1 MRQVLKQNMMKRLLL
16 ALLFCLI
23 VNVPAYGAENVVLVT
38 FGGLRWQEV
47 FRGLD
52 QDLAESSEYTRSSKK
67 LMKKFWRSTEADRA
81 AILLPF
87 LNSTVFSYGSV
98 VGNRDY
104 NSCSAATNSTHYS
117 YPGYS
122 EILTGV
128 VNERITSNGRVFNP
142 ERSVLELLERRE
154 KYLDG
159 TAAFGSWDLLPFIYN
174 VPRSGL
180 HVNAHAPETRPA
192 NKNEELLNQLQ
203 YDMPTPW
210 EGVRNDAFTHYFAK
224 SWLLR
229 QRPRMM
235 HIAYSETEYFAR
247 EGAYDEYIEAANRTD
262 RFIADI
268 WQTIQSTEGYRDN
281 TVLFIA
287 VDHGQGAESL
297 SGWQHHAEQ
306 HGSLEPSTE
315 SSSVLPENP
324 ILGGSATWMAA
335 IGPGIR
341 DQGLIVTGDQCL
353 TNNRIAATL
362 LQVLGENYRD
372 MNHEMGQPM
381 QAFLQ

>member
-1 MRQVLKQNMMKRLLL
+1 
-16 ALLFCLI
+16 
-23 VNVPAYGAENVVLVT
+23 
-38 FGGLRWQEV
+38 
-47 FRGLD
+47 
-52 QDLAESSEYTRSSKK
+52 
-67 LMKKFWRSTEADRA
+67 MKKALS
-81 AILLPF
+81 P
-87 LNSTVFSYGSV
+87 YGLS
-98 VGNRDY
+98 R
-104 NSCSAATNSTHYS
+104 
-117 YPGYS
+117 
-122 EILTGV
+122 L
-128 VNERITSNGRVFNP
+128 
-142 ERSVLELLERRE
+142 
-154 KYLDG
+154 
-159 TAAFGSWDLLPFIYN
+159 
-174 VPRSGL
+174 
-180 HVNAHAPETRPA
+180 
-192 NKNEELLNQLQ
+192 
-203 YDMPTPW
+203 
-210 EGVRNDAFTHYFAK
+210 
-224 SWLLR
+224 
-229 QRPRMM
+229 
-235 HIAYSETEYFAR
+235 
-247 EGAYDEYIEAANRTD
+247 
-262 RFIADI
+262 